1 MNLRLA
7 FCWVALLY
15 VSTFDF
21 ASPAWAEKRVALVIG
36 NSAYEHTSQLKN
48 PTNDARSVV
57 ALFSKHGFDT
67 ELKLDL
73 DRRSFI
79 QALSD
84 FTHRAEGADVAIFYY
99 AGHGVSLDGRNYLIP
114 TDSVINRA
122 IEVKLGAGV
131 DAELAIDQA
140 LANAKVKLIFLD
152 ACRDNPFVEQ
162 IKRSLG
168 TTRSVS
174 VASGLSEMKSG
185 AGTLIS
191 FSTAPGQV
199 ALDGEGETSPFA
211 AALVKHLSEP
221 GLEIRLAMTKVRG
234 DVEKETE
241 GKQVPWEST
250 NLTGFYYLSEI
261 PPQELGLLEDA
272 PSENES
278 KDTAARLEAETEF
291 WRSIKD
297 STDPLLFKSYLNIYP
312 GGVFRPIAEARLKE
326 LLASTTTA
334 DVSSEKVTNRVE
346 SAETAGVSTKNEIS
360 LSDPRD
366 NVVDP
371 PDVTAEAKDTFA
383 EGIEPKT
390 KTVTTNTLARKGR
403 QPNVANDASEIAED
417 RAKLNKNKPAKPL
430 KEASRGADE
439 AGYLTNKVKKN
450 GEGDRGWTVP
460 SGAII
465 LKKSIKSVTVQ
476 FRGKKYKCVWQ
487 GGTGDAA
494 GGRCSCRA
502 N

>member
-1 MNLRLA
+1 MDLRLA
-7 FCWVALLY
+7 FCWVVLLY
-15 VSTFDF
+15 TLTYVF
-21 ASPAWAEKRVALVIG
+21 ASSAWAEKRVALVIG
-36 NSAYEHTSQLKN
+36 NSAYEHASQLKN
-48 PTNDARSVV
+48 PANDARAVV

-79 QALSD
+79 QVLSD

-234 DVEKETE
+234 EVEKETE

-261 PPQELGLLEDA
+261 PPQELGPIEDA

-278 KDTAARLEAETEF
+278 KNTAVRLEAETEF

-297 STDPLLFKSYLNIYP
+297 TTDPLLFESYLDIYP
-312 GGVFRPIAEARLKE
+312 GGLFRPIAEAKLKE
-326 LLASTTTA
+326 FLASTTTA
-334 DVSSEKVTNRVE
+334 DVSSERMTNGVE
-346 SAETAGVSTKNEIS
+346 SAKTVGVSTKNEIS
-360 LSDPRD
+360 LSDPSD
-366 NVVDP
+366 NVVAS
-371 PDVTAEAKDTFA
+371 PDVTAESKDTFA
-383 EGIEPKT
+383 DDKKPKT
-390 KTVTTNTLARKGR
+390 NTVTTNTLALEGR
-403 QPNVANDASEIAED
+403 QPNAANNASEIAED
-417 RAKLNKNKPAKPL
+417 KARLNKNKPANPL

-439 AGYLTNKVKKN
+439 AGYLTNRVKKM
-450 GEGDRGWTVP
+450 GTGDRGWIVP
-460 SGAII
+460 PGAII
-465 LKKSIKSVTVQ
+465 LKKSVKSATIQ
-476 FRGKKYKCVWQ
+476 FRGKKYRCVWQ
-487 GGTGDAA
+487 GGTGDAT
-494 GGRCSCRA
+494 GGRCSCYA

>member
-1 MNLRLA
+1 MDLRFA
-7 FCWVALLY
+7 FCWVGLLY
-15 VSTFDF
+15 IFTCDFVS
-21 ASPAWAEKRVALVIG
+21 SAWAEKRVALVIG
-36 NSAYEHTSQLKN
+36 NSAYEHTTQLKN
-48 PTNDARSVV
+48 PANDARSVV

-67 ELKLDL
+67 KLKLDL

-234 DVEKETE
+234 EVEKETE

-261 PPQELGLLEDA
+261 PPPEIDLIEDV
-272 PSENES
+272 PSEDEN
-278 KDTAARLEAETEF
+278 KDTAVRLEAETEF

-312 GGVFRPIAEARLKE
+312 GGVFRPIAEAKLKE

-334 DVSSEKVTNRVE
+334 DVSSEKITNRVE
-346 SAETAGVSTKNEIS
+346 SAKTEGVPTKNDIS

-366 NVVDP
+366 NVVAL
-371 PDVTAEAKDTFA
+371 PDVTAEVKNTFA
-383 EGIEPKT
+383 DDKKPKT
-390 KTVTTNTLARKGR
+390 KTVTTNTLALKGR
-403 QPNVANDASEIAED
+403 QPNAADNVSEISED
-417 RAKLNKNKPAKPL
+417 NAQLNKNKPAKPL

-439 AGYLTNKVKKN
+439 AGYLTNKVKKT
-450 GEGDRGWTVP
+450 GTGDRGWIVP
-460 SGAII
+460 SGAVI
-465 LKKSIKSVTVQ
+465 LKKSIKSATIQ
-476 FRGKKYKCVWQ
+476 FRGKKYRCVWL

-494 GGRCSCRA
+494 GGRCSCYS